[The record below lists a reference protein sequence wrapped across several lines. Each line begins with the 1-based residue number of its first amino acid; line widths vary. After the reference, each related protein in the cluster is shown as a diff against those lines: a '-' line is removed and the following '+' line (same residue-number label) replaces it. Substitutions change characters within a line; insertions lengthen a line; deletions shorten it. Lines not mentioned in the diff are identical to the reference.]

1 MSVLARS
8 SSASTEPRRALLR
21 GRAGFALAPVV
32 YAALA
37 ALLLS
42 LTLLHFG
49 FYQRHLILDTVEYH
63 RYGIAIWHG
72 EVPYRDF
79 KVEYPPAALPVF
91 ALPALGAPGYDVFA
105 REFYVLIGLLAAG
118 TLLAMASVL
127 RSLDA
132 TPARFAAALG
142 FFALS
147 PLALGSVVIYRYDL
161 WPAALAVAGLA
172 AILARRERLGFASLG
187 LGFAAK
193 IFPGVL
199 VPPALAYVW
208 KTRGRREAL
217 LCLAYAAA
225 AVAVFVVPFLIVAPD
240 GFWGSIHRQASRPL
254 QIESLGA
261 GILLVAHQVG
271 GLHLHVITSHGSQN
285 LGGSLPDA
293 FAAAESALLV
303 ITLVAV
309 WAAAALGPAKPER
322 LVRYAAAS
330 VVAFAA
336 FDKVLS
342 PQFMIWLLP
351 LVPLVRGRR
360 GLVASSLLGLALLL
374 TQLWFPIRYWDLAR
388 DLDAFPSWTVLAR
401 DVVLVALLAVLLVKD
416 ASARDD
422 RIDRSVQTDVLPDTP
437 AKPARPPA
445 RPDGGSVSDA

>member
-1 MSVLARS
+1 ML
-8 SSASTEPRRALLR
+8 
-21 GRAGFALAPVV
+21 

-37 ALLLS
+37 VLLLS

-49 FYQRHLILDTVEYH
+49 VYQRNLILDTVEYH
-63 RYGIAIWHG
+63 RYGVAMWHR

-79 KVEYPPAALPVF
+79 KVEYPPGALPMF
-91 ALPALGAPGYDVFA
+91 ELPSLGAPGYSVFA
-105 REFYVLIGLLAAG
+105 RGFYVLIGLLAAG
-118 TLLAMASVL
+118 AMLAMASVL

-132 TPARFAAALG
+132 SPARFAAALG
-142 FFALS
+142 FFALA
-147 PLALGSVVIYRYDL
+147 PLVLGSVVIYRYDL

-172 AILARRERLGFASLG
+172 AILARRERLGFATLG
-187 LGFAAK
+187 LGLAAK

-208 KTRGRREAL
+208 RTRGRREAL
-217 LCLAYAAA
+217 LCLACAAA
-225 AVAVFVVPFLIVAPD
+225 AVAVFVVPFLIVSPG

-261 GILLVAHQVG
+261 GILLAAHHLG
-271 GLHLHVITSHGSQN
+271 GLHLNVVTSHGSQN

-293 FAAAESALLV
+293 LAAAQSALLV
-303 ITLVAV
+303 VALLAV
-309 WAAAALGPAKPER
+309 WAAAALGPARPER

-351 LVPLVRGRR
+351 LVPLVRARR
-360 GLVASSLLGLALLL
+360 GLAASSLLALALLL

-388 DLDAFPSWTVLAR
+388 GLEAYPSTLVLAR
-401 DVVLVALLAVLLVKD
+401 DVVLVALLAVLLVREREP
-416 ASARDD
+416 AAAR
-422 RIDRSVQTDVLPDTP
+422 S
-437 AKPARPPA
+437 
-445 RPDGGSVSDA
+445 

>member
-1 MSVLARS
+1 MRCR
-8 SSASTEPRRALLR
+8 PK
-21 GRAGFALAPVV
+21 GRTGFARAPVA

-37 ALLLS
+37 VLLLS

-49 FYQRHLILDTVEYH
+49 FYQRNLILDTVEYH

-79 KVEYPPAALPVF
+79 KVEYPPGALPVF
-91 ALPALGAPGYDVFA
+91 ALPALGGAGYAVFE
-105 REFYVLIGLLAAG
+105 RGFYVLVGLLAAG
-118 TLLAMASVL
+118 ALLAMASVL

-132 TPARFAAALG
+132 TPTRFAAALG
-142 FFALS
+142 FFAFA
-147 PLALGSVVIYRYDL
+147 PLVLGSVVIYRYDL

-187 LGFAAK
+187 VGFAAK

-199 VPPALAYVW
+199 VPPAVAYVW

-217 LCLAYAAA
+217 LCLACAVA
-225 AVAVFVVPFLIVAPD
+225 AVAVFVVPFLIVAPH
-240 GFWGSIHRQASRPL
+240 GFWGSIHRQVSRPL

-261 GILLVAHQVG
+261 GLLLVAHQVG
-271 GLHLHVITSHGSQN
+271 GLHLHVVTSHGSQN

-293 FAAAESALLV
+293 LAAAESALLV
-303 ITLVAV
+303 VALLGV
-309 WAAAALGPAKPER
+309 WIAAAAGPARPER

-360 GLVASSLLGLALLL
+360 GLAASALLGLALLL

-388 DLDAFPSWTVLAR
+388 RLDAFPTALVLAR
-401 DVVLVALLAVLLVKD
+401 DVALLALLAVLLVREREP
-416 ASARDD
+416 AAAR
-422 RIDRSVQTDVLPDTP
+422 S
-437 AKPARPPA
+437 
-445 RPDGGSVSDA
+445 